1 MRLVWISH
9 VNGSQELFL
18 KMWKSDPEES
28 SKTTQA
34 VTPFIGP
41 ESKEAEQFPRRGC
54 QCLRGLN
61 EHGLALPPIPGSLHS
76 GSTPLVTPGEVLL
89 GPVVR
94 WATEATSLEGAN
106 SKF

>member
-9 VNGSQELFL
+9 INGSQELFF
-18 KMWKSDPEES
+18 KMWKNDPEES

-34 VTPFIGP
+34 VTPIIGP
-41 ESKEAEQFPRRGC
+41 ECKETEQFPKRGC
-54 QCLRGLN
+54 QCLQGLN
-61 EHGLALPPIPGSLHS
+61 EHGLALPPITGSLHS
-76 GSTPLVTPGEVLL
+76 GSTPLVTPGEVLV

-94 WATEATSLEGAN
+94 WATEATSLEGAK